1 VGVKER
7 REREFKRREREILDA
22 ALRLLD
28 GDDWLSV
35 TIEQIAEGAEVG
47 KGTVYK
53 HFASKD
59 ELYARL
65 SLDHCSDHLQA
76 LRGVDPTL
84 PLEQRLRAMVQVYW
98 DVHSRPGICHHVVEY
113 CEADAFRRGLPDDL
127 RLKFEGLE
135 SEIYDRIFATIQEG
149 IEAGLFPGGAVAPLA
164 MMARAT
170 LDGMIRLIRSGV
182 ISTDDE
188 HEQLEA
194 VTRFIMAGLA
204 GSSHAEG
211 RAGPA

>member
-1 VGVKER
+1 MGVKER

-53 HFASKD
+53 HFASKE

-65 SLDHCSDHLQA
+65 AVDHCAEHLAA
-76 LRGVDPTL
+76 LNEVDPTL

-113 CEADAFRRGLPDDL
+113 CEADAFRRRMSPQL
-127 RLKFEGLE
+127 RQEFEEVE
-135 SEIYDRIFATIQEG
+135 SEIYQRIFAAIQEG
-149 IEAGLFPGGAVAPLA
+149 VEAGLFPDGPVPPMA

-170 LDGMIRLIRSGV
+170 IDGTIRMIRSGV
-182 ISTDDE
+182 LSPADE
-188 HEQLEA
+188 GEQIEA

-204 GSSHAEG
+204 
-211 RAGPA
+211 AGKG

>member
-1 VGVKER
+1 MKER

-35 TIEQIAEGAEVG
+35 TIEQIADAAEVG

-65 SLDHCSDHLQA
+65 SLDHCSDHLSS
-76 LRGVDPTL
+76 LKGVDSTL

-113 CEADAFRRGLPDDL
+113 CEADAFRRGLPTEI
-127 RLKFEGLE
+127 RRQFETIE
-135 SEIYDRIFATIQEG
+135 SAIYERIFATIQEG
-149 IEAGLFPGGAVAPLA
+149 MEAGLFPRGEVPPMA

-182 ISTDDE
+182 ISSDDE

-204 GSSHAEG
+204 GL
-211 RAGPA
+211 

>member
-1 VGVKER
+1 MGIRER

-65 SLDHCSDHLQA
+65 SLDHCSDHLNA
-76 LRGVDPTL
+76 LRGVDPAL

-98 DVHSRPGICHHVVEY
+98 DVHTQPGICHHVVEY
-113 CEADAFRRGLPDDL
+113 CEADAFRRRLSTDL
-127 RLKFEGLE
+127 RLQFEKIE
-135 SEIYDRIFATIQEG
+135 SAIYERIFATIQEG
-149 IEAGLFPGGAVAPLA
+149 MEAGLFPGGPVPPLA

-170 LDGMIRLIRSGV
+170 LDGTIRLIRSGV
-182 ISTDDE
+182 ISADDE
-188 HEQLEA
+188 AEQLEA

-204 GSSHAEG
+204 GNPHSGG
-211 RAGPA
+211 RPAGA